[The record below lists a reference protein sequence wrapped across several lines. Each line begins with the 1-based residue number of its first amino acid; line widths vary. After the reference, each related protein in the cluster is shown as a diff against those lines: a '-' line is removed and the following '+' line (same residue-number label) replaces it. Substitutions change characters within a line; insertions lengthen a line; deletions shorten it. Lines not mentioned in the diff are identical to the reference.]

1 MSMCL
6 PYICGAW
13 AAVAAL
19 FLSLAALGG
28 RDIVRSLGSR
38 NWTMVA
44 RGVGLLIA
52 AVATVI
58 VSYRLWMWVFGPPSP

>member
-19 FLSLAALGG
+19 FLSLAALGV
-28 RDIVRSLGSR
+28 RDIARGVASR
-38 NWTMVA
+38 NRSTVA
-44 RGVGLLIA
+44 RGVALLVA
-52 AVATVI
+52 AVGTIV
-58 VSYRLWMWVFGPPSP
+58 VSYKLWMQVFGVPFQ